1 MSFKFRALA
10 RGCVVAGM
18 FLVAA
23 SAQAAPVVLDF
34 EVLGLAAPGT
44 GTPVGDAFKNQG
56 FTFGADALAFH
67 NGVVGDPNNWHSGPP
82 ARTNNFGFVSNTLNV
97 GFTIN
102 VLAGFDFNG
111 LTLDYAVASQSFEI
125 KVVSRADSG
134 GVVKTVTL
142 DVSGSNAGWIWTEN
156 DDITTAGF
164 GLIDHIE
171 FKPSAGF
178 LAIDNLRFSPSGPG
192 GNVPEPAGFALVALA
207 LMGAGLASRRRKAL

>member
-10 RGCVVAGM
+10 RGCLVAGV
-18 FLVAA
+18 FLLAA

-34 EVLGLAAPGT
+34 EVLGLAAPST
-44 GTPVGDAFKNQG
+44 GTPVGEAFKNQG

-67 NGVVGDPNNWHSGPP
+67 SGVVGDPNNWDSGPP
-82 ARTNNFGFVSNTLNV
+82 ARTNNFGFVSNTLDV

-125 KVVSRADSG
+125 KVVSRADSS
-134 GVVKTVTL
+134 GVVNTVTR
-142 DVSGSNAGWIWTEN
+142 DVSASNAGWIWTEN
-156 DDITTAGF
+156 DEITKAGF
-164 GLIDHIE
+164 GLIDHID

-178 LAIDNLRFSPSGPG
+178 LAIDNLRFSPSAPG
-192 GNVPEPAGFALVALA
+192 ANVPEPAGFALVALA
-207 LMGAGLASRRRKAL
+207 LLVAGVASRRRKTT